1 MHFEKLQKDA
11 ENELNQLRIDISTFN
26 FVDADATIWP
36 QLMTQ
41 MEAAMQAVKDYK
53 RLRAESKV
61 MRLDIMNIAQ
71 FLFDVTFDVK

>member
-11 ENELNQLRIDISTFN
+11 ENELNQLRIEISTFN
-26 FVDADATIWP
+26 FVDADPTIWP

-53 RLRAESKV
+53 RLRAENKV
-61 MRLDIMNIAQ
+61 MRLDVMNIVQ